1 MDQRRWVSRAAPGV
15 VLLVLS
21 FAACAKHPSPAR
33 LAPGAPPGTSG
44 AGEMTPT
51 ADQGAA
57 AGGDEMSGEAAK
69 SGGFGGREAG
79 GRARAAATTA
89 PAAAGAKSGAGLEA
103 QGGGGAS
110 GAGGVGPVQ
119 AGPPLRGTAGRPSP
133 QDYVETAA
141 LRDIHFDFDRYEIRP
156 EDEPTL
162 DTNADW
168 LKSNPGSM
176 LLIEGHCDERGTN
189 EYNLALGE
197 HRAKATMKSL
207 VARGIP
213 PTRISIISYGE
224 ERPLCTEQTEGCW
237 AKNRRSHFVVRPQ

>member
-15 VLLVLS
+15 VLLILS
-21 FAACAKHPSPAR
+21 FAACAKHPSTA
-33 LAPGAPPGTSG
+33 LTPGAQPGTSG
-44 AGEMTPT
+44 AGEITPT

-57 AGGDEMSGEAAK
+57 TGGSEMSAEAAK
-69 SGGFGGREAG
+69 PGGVDGREAG
-79 GRARAAATTA
+79 KRTRAAATPA
-89 PAAAGAKSGAGLEA
+89 PAAAKASAGAALEA

-110 GAGGVGPVQ
+110 GAGGAGAVQ

-133 QDYVETAA
+133 RDYVETAA
-141 LRDIHFDFDRYEIRP
+141 LRDIHFDFDRYDIRP

-162 DTNADW
+162 DANADW

-189 EYNLALGE
+189 EFNLALGE
-197 HRAKATMKSL
+197 HRAKAAMKSL
-207 VARGIP
+207 VARGIQ
-213 PTRISIISYGE
+213 PTRISTISYGE
-224 ERPLCTEQTEGCW
+224 ERPLCTERTEGCW